1 MTIAMILQMK
11 MLEMIQR
18 KFRAP
23 SNIKEVS
30 PPARG
35 GTARWLW
42 IVCGIFVPLVVGC
55 LRIPE
60 EDWIISQEGSTGM
73 KKEIANCTAIYLNQ
87 SISAQM
93 PADQMAPDQTIRS
106 SELNPDGFRFAS
118 WNIRKGKAKG
128 WADDFRKLSQSTD
141 IFILQEAYLS
151 DGLKKVLRQSEYQWD
166 MSVAF
171 ENRQI
176 EAGVLTASIAAPNF
190 ACTFRETEP
199 ITRIPKSVLITRY
212 PMSGADREL
221 LVANIHAINFT
232 LGNSKFQ
239 EQSNRLE
246 RLLAVYHGPMI
257 LSGDFNTWNR
267 DRMAYVEAM
276 AERLDLA
283 AVRFKRNRRSQFFGQ
298 NVDHVY
304 YRGLEVMNVKIP
316 IVSTSDHNPLT
327 VVFKLADESEAG
339 F

>member
-1 MTIAMILQMK
+1 M
-11 MLEMIQR
+11 
-18 KFRAP
+18 
-23 SNIKEVS
+23 
-30 PPARG
+30 
-35 GTARWLW
+35 ARWLW
-42 IVCGIFVPLVVGC
+42 ILCGVVVLLAVGC

-60 EDWIISQEGSTGM
+60 EDWIISQEGSADT
-73 KKEIANCTAIYLNQ
+73 KKEIANCTAIYLDQ
-87 SISAQM
+87 SIPAQI
-93 PADQMAPDQTIRS
+93 PANQMAPDQTIRS
-106 SELNPDGFRFAS
+106 SELNPDGLRFVS
-118 WNIRKGKAKG
+118 WNIRKGKTKS
-128 WADDFRKLSQSTD
+128 WTEDFQKLSQNTD

-151 DGLKKVLRQSEYQWD
+151 DDLKKVLRQREYQWD
-166 MSVAF
+166 MSVAY

-176 EAGVLTASIAAPNF
+176 ETGVLTASTAIPNF

-199 ITRIPKSVLITRY
+199 IIRIPKSVLITRY

-246 RLLAVYHGPMI
+246 RLLAAYHGPMI

-267 DRMAYVEAM
+267 ERMAYVEAM
-276 AERLDLA
+276 AERLDLS

-304 YRGLEVMNVKIP
+304 YRGLEVKNVEIP

-327 VVFKLADESEAG
+327 VVFKLADEPKSG
-339 F
+339 S

>member
-1 MTIAMILQMK
+1 
-11 MLEMIQR
+11 MLEMIPR

-23 SNIKEVS
+23 SNTREVS
-30 PPARG
+30 PSARRG
-35 GTARWLW
+35 MAGWLW
-42 IVCGIFVPLVVGC
+42 IVSGIFALLALGC

-60 EDWIISQEGSTGM
+60 EDWIISQEGSMGA
-73 KKEIANCTAIYLNQ
+73 KKEIANCTAIYLDQ
-87 SISAQM
+87 SIPAQI
-93 PADQMAPDQTIRS
+93 PADQIAPNQTMRS

-118 WNIRKGKAKG
+118 WNIRKGKTKG
-128 WADDFRKLSQSTD
+128 WAEDFRKLSQSTD

-151 DGLKKVLRQSEYQWD
+151 DDLKKVLRQREYRWD
-166 MSVAF
+166 MSVAY

-176 EAGVLTASIAAPNF
+176 EAGVLTASTAAPNF
-190 ACTFRETEP
+190 ACTFREIEP

-212 PMSGADREL
+212 PISGTDREL

-239 EQSNRLE
+239 KQSNRLE
-246 RLLAVYHGPMI
+246 RLLAAYHGPMI
-257 LSGDFNTWNR
+257 LSGDFNTWNS
-267 DRMAYVEAM
+267 DRIAYVEAM

-283 AVRFKRNRRSQFFGQ
+283 AVRFKKNRRSKFFGQ

-304 YRGLEVMNVKIP
+304 YRGLEVKNVAIP

-327 VVFKLADESEAG
+327 VVFELADESVDG